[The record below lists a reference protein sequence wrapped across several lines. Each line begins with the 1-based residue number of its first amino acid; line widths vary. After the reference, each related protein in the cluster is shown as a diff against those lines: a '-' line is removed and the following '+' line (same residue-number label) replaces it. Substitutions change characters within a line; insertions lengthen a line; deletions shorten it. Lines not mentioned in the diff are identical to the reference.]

1 MTFARRTFA
10 ATMTGLALMGSLPSV
25 AMAQGQ
31 TDTAPIRQTLQRYEQ
46 ALNRS
51 DTAAIVALYTPDG
64 VQMAPDAPAAV
75 GREGVRAAY
84 DATFKAIALNLRFT
98 VDDIQLM
105 GKDTA
110 VLRSH
115 STRTLKVQG
124 QGGDAP
130 ATPVNFKELFVLRQ
144 QTDGQWKFSHYSF
157 SAAPARP

>member
-10 ATMTGLALMGSLPSV
+10 ATVTGLALMASLPSV
-25 AMAQGQ
+25 SMAQGQ

-98 VDDIQLM
+98 VDDIQLV
-105 GKDTA
+105 GKDAA

-115 STRTLKVQG
+115 STGTLKVQG
-124 QGGDAP
+124 ADAAAVP
-130 ATPVNFKELFVLRQ
+130 ANFKELFVLRQ
-144 QTDGQWKFSHYSF
+144 QADGQWKFSHYSF
-157 SAAPARP
+157 SATPARP